1 MKQKIIL
8 PATLPHHRPLSQLLN
23 SLAEKAP
30 VRHVYLSRFQAS
42 DHPFLIIH
50 PDCSRMPDGLFPDRQ
65 TRKAWSRYGIHL
77 ILLAGNDMEKHL
89 ALGTLFLERHCTA
102 STLVYNSGR
111 HELPG
116 EELSRSMKKFRQIR
130 QKYRFTCRLL
140 NEEIRKAEKM
150 GSFITAYH
158 VYTSLFEHHLF
169 HLEFLCPG
177 RYFLQ
182 DTLDQRLMRLEPF
195 FPEIRSFLLKKTGN
209 THYITEALLSAGKA
223 ETGKEYSHLRAE
235 FREAVAIA
243 GQKLHELVK
252 ITFRDIRTS
261 VKYPDHIPEPAAG
274 TQTAS
279 PYESVV
285 RILTRR
291 FPIEEIFLFRQ
302 EEAICVGRK
311 ITRLH
316 LLLIANT
323 ITNDDLDLLAQA
335 VLQKTG
341 RKYMIVPM
349 VHSAAWIQEHLW
361 ESQPFFR
368 KAMQPENAIYTAAFH
383 ALRSLRLRRA
393 WSETSQSVRRGL
405 RLRRA
410 F

>member
-23 SLAEKAP
+23 SLTEKVP
-30 VRHVYLSRFQAS
+30 VRHVFLSRFQAS
-42 DHPFLIIH
+42 GHPFLIIH
-50 PDCSRMPDGLFPDRQ
+50 LDCSLIPDGLYPDRQ

-77 ILLAGNDMEKHL
+77 ILLAGNDVEKHRV
-89 ALGTLFLERHCTA
+89 LGTLFLQRHCTA
-102 STLVYNSGR
+102 SKKVFTSGK

-116 EELSRSMKKFRQIR
+116 EDLSCSLKKFRQIR
-130 QKYRFTCRLL
+130 KRYDYTCHLL
-140 NEEIRKAEKM
+140 GTETRKAEKM

-158 VYTSLFEHHLF
+158 LYTSLFEHHLF
-169 HLEFLCPG
+169 HLEFLCLG
-177 RYFLQ
+177 RHFLQ
-182 DTLDQRLMRLEPF
+182 DTLDQRLIRLEPF

-209 THYITEALLSAGKA
+209 TYYITEALLSAGKA
-223 ETGKEYSHLRAE
+223 ETGKEYSQLRAE

-252 ITFRDIRTS
+252 RTFLDIRTS
-261 VKYPDHIPEPAAG
+261 VKHPDLSPEPTDG

-279 PYESVV
+279 PYESVI
-285 RILTRR
+285 RILTHR
-291 FPIEEIFLFRQ
+291 FPIKEIFLFRK
-302 EEAICVGRK
+302 EEAICVGRQ

-323 ITNDDLDLLAQA
+323 ITNDDLDVLAQA

-341 RKYMIVPM
+341 RQYMIVPM
-349 VHSAAWIQEHLW
+349 VHSAAWIQENLW

-368 KAMQPENAIYTAAFH
+368 KAMQPENAIYTAAFPTVIHWH

-393 WSETSQSVRRGL
+393 YI
-405 RLRRA
+405 
-410 F
+410 